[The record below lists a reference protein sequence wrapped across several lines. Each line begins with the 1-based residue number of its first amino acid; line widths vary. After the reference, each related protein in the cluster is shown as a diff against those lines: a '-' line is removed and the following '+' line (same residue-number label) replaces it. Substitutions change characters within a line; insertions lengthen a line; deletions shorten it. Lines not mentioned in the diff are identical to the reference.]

1 MTFFPAIYKR
11 LTIMAV
17 AITGLVMGSVSPV
30 YAQEPSP
37 DTAGWTA
44 NDDDALLL
52 DLRIGQ
58 HRVGDGIRGYQ
69 TGRGICLDLADTIM
83 ALDVPV
89 RLDKK
94 SRRATGWLFG
104 ENETLRI
111 DRDQNMVQSM
121 NIKRSIR
128 KGEIHD
134 APEGWCVDSK
144 SLSQWFDVTLTPD
157 LSNAVLVMSSKR
169 KLPFQLAIE
178 RRERAAKV
186 RPRQEF
192 DLGSL
197 PQASQPYKVWRT
209 PSVDAVVSVGG
220 LRDKRRGG
228 QVDARY
234 EIFASGEI
242 GKASFDARLSSDN
255 KAVPQSLRLRAYRTD
270 PKGELLGPLKATQ
283 VAAGDVTTYTTPLVA
298 GSVIGRGAYVTNRP
312 VERPDTYD
320 RTSFRG
326 ELPAGWDA
334 ELYRNGQL
342 LGFAESRSDGRYEF
356 IDVPLLYGNNN
367 FELVLYGP
375 QGQVRREQKSVP
387 VGLDSIPPKQTY
399 YWAGF
404 NQAGRDLI
412 TIGDDFADHE
422 NGGWRGSFGVER
434 GIDARTSMAG
444 AFHSLR
450 VDGRRHQY
458 LEASLRRAIGPT
470 LAEFSAA
477 YNLSGAGALRGQL
490 LGQFGNTNFRAE
502 TIWTQNDFDSDLLDP
517 DINGRHSLTLNHFF
531 KMGRSTLPVEL
542 EARYKTRTTGLD
554 SMELASRIS
563 YNFRNVSLTNEVN
576 YRKNKTKYGPSPP
589 DRIETALLANI
600 RLGKVRVRGEGRF
613 RLSPETRFER
623 VSAVAEW
630 RSGERSD
637 LRAELAYDGPQSRVR
652 GALGYVRQFDAFSL
666 NASAEL
672 ASDGSVAAGLNLAF
686 SIGPDPRSGKIRFSN
701 EKLATNGQAMAIVF
715 RDRNRDGIR
724 QADEPV
730 EKDVE
735 LVAGRTTVLTAT
747 DANGRAIV
755 DGLQPFQPILIGV
768 DAGSLPDPFVQPA
781 NAGVVVT
788 PRPGIAARIEL
799 PLVSA
804 GEIDG
809 TLIRNGGGTLQGV
822 DLELLDVENRVVR
835 TTRSEFDGFFLFESV
850 PYGAYT
856 IRVAKLSADAARIEV
871 ALGVRA
877 VLSDEES
884 LVKLGYV
891 KVRARSSGIA
901 AAPSGSETLNE

>member
-1 MTFFPAIYKR
+1 
-11 LTIMAV
+11 
-17 AITGLVMGSVSPV
+17 MGPVSPV
-30 YAQEPSP
+30 YAQDEDSVS
-37 DTAGWTA
+37 WTA
-44 NDDDALLL
+44 NEDDAVLL
-52 DLRIGQ
+52 DLRVGQ
-58 HRVGDGIRGYQ
+58 YRMGDGIRGYQ
-69 TGRGICLDLADTIM
+69 TDRGICLDLADTIM

-104 ENETLRI
+104 ENEILRI
-111 DRDQNMVQSM
+111 DRDQNMVQ
-121 NIKRSIR
+121 NVNNKRTLA
-128 KGEIHD
+128 KGEIYD

-144 SLSQWFDVTLTPD
+144 SLSEWFDVTLTPD
-157 LSNAVLVMSSKR
+157 LSNAVLLMSAKR

-186 RPRQEF
+186 RPRKEF
-192 DLGSL
+192 DLASL

-255 KAVPQSLRLRAYRTD
+255 KAVPQSLRLRAYRAD
-270 PKGELLGPLKATQ
+270 PKAKLLGPLKATQ
-283 VAAGDVTTYTTPLVA
+283 VAVGDVITYTTPLVA
-298 GSVIGRGAYVTNRP
+298 QSVVGRGAFVTNRP
-312 VERPDTYD
+312 IERPDTYD

-326 ELPAGWDA
+326 ELPVGWDA

-356 IDVPLLYGNNN
+356 VDIPLLYGNNS
-367 FELVLYGP
+367 FEVVLHGP

-387 VGLDSIPPKQTY
+387 VGLDSIPPRKTY

-404 NQAGRDLI
+404 NQAGRDLV
-412 TIGDDFADHE
+412 TIGDGFAVPE
-422 NGGWRGSFGVER
+422 NSGWRGSFGLER
-434 GIDARTSMAG
+434 GVDARTSVA
-444 AFHSLR
+444 AALHSLR

-458 LEASLRRAIGPT
+458 LEASLRRAIGPA
-470 LAEFSAA
+470 LAEFSGA
-477 YNLSGAGALRGQL
+477 YNLSGAGALRGQI
-490 LGQFGNTNFRAE
+490 LGQIGDTHFRAE
-502 TIWTQNDFDSDLLDP
+502 TIWAENDFDSDLLDI
-517 DINGRHSLTLNHFF
+517 DVNGRHSLTFNHFF

-542 EARYKTRTTGLD
+542 EARYKTRATGLD
-554 SMELASRIS
+554 SAEISSRVS
-563 YNFRNVSLTNEVN
+563 YNFRNISLTNEVN
-576 YRKNKTKYGPSPP
+576 YRKNISKYGPSPP
-589 DRIETALLANI
+589 DRIETGVLANV
-600 RLGKVRVRGEGRF
+600 RLGKVRLRGEGRF
-613 RLSPETRFER
+613 RLSPEARFER
-623 VSAVAEW
+623 VSAIAEW

-652 GALGYVRQFDAFSL
+652 GALGYIRQFNAFSL

-735 LVAGRTTVLTAT
+735 LVAGRTTALTAT

-755 DGLQPFQPILIGV
+755 DGLQPFQPILIGI

-809 TLIRNGGGTLQGV
+809 TLISSGGGTLQGV
-822 DLELLDVENRVVR
+822 DLELLDAENRVVR

-850 PYGAYT
+850 PYGAYS
-856 IRVAKLSADAARIEV
+856 IRVAKLSADAARIERT
-871 ALGVRA
+871 LGARA
-877 VLSDEES
+877 VLSDAES

-891 KVRARSSGIA
+891 KARARSSGIA
-901 AAPSGSETLNE
+901 GAAPDPATLNE